1 MQLSTPHGLFFE
13 EYAVGQS
20 ATTPGRTITEAD
32 IVAFAGLS
40 GDYNEIHTNEH
51 YPGNRF
57 GKRIAHGLLGL
68 SIASGLAFQLGFM
81 RETVEAF
88 RGLDWEFTAPIFIG
102 DSVRLTVEITD
113 TKAVTRLGMGKV
125 SFRVSLMNQT
135 NVVVQRGNWHLLV
148 KLRPL

>member
-1 MQLSTPHGLFFE
+1 MKLSNPHGLFFE
-13 EYAVGQS
+13 DYEIGQT
-20 ATTPGRTITEAD
+20 ATTSGRTVTEAD
-32 IVAFAGLS
+32 IVAFAGIS
-40 GDYNEIHTNEH
+40 GDFNEIHTNEH

-102 DSVRLTVEITD
+102 DTVKLTVEVLE
-113 TKAVTRLGMGKV
+113 TKAVTRLGLGKV
-125 SFRVSLMNQT
+125 SFKVSLGNQEGT
-135 NVVVQRGNWHLLV
+135 VVQRGTWHLLV
-148 KLRPL
+148 KLRPV